1 MEEEEEATEI
11 VDHVPAEEATELMV
25 IVDQVLMEE
34 EKEEEEAMVIVDQ
47 VPMEAEEEATELTV
61 IVDQV
66 PMEEEAEAMVIVD
79 QVLMEEEEATELTV
93 IVDQVPMEEEEATE
107 LMVRSAVRGIFD
119 TTSTFCDTF
128 TCINLLCFIRIRSL
142 AAYFE
147 LA

>member
-1 MEEEEEATEI
+1 MIVDQVPMEEEEEATEI
-11 VDHVPAEEATELMV
+11 VDHVPA
-25 IVDQVLMEE
+25 
-34 EKEEEEAMVIVDQ
+34 
-47 VPMEAEEEATELTV
+47 
-61 IVDQV
+61 
-66 PMEEEAEAMVIVD
+66 
-79 QVLMEEEEATELTV
+79 
-93 IVDQVPMEEEEATE
+93 EEATE

>member
-1 MEEEEEATEI
+1 MEEEEDATEI

-34 EKEEEEAMVIVDQ
+34 EKEAMVIVDQ
-47 VPMEAEEEATELTV
+47 VPMEA
-61 IVDQV
+61 
-66 PMEEEAEAMVIVD
+66 
-79 QVLMEEEEATELTV
+79 EEEATELTV